1 MNRVSSVAVVLFA
14 GFFMAFSSNAQ
25 ADNTLNI
32 NLLYSQKSME
42 KWRNELKESPAYGIE
57 GDFGLGSLPI
67 NLWLGVSSGKD
78 SSKGVSQGLAISLDA
93 NQTEMYIGARTYLQF
108 VPLITPYFGAGVST
122 VKAEIS
128 GKSSGV
134 SSSYSAT
141 TTGYLLNAGVLFRIG
156 AFQIGGDYR
165 ILSGTSFDFAGAYS
179 NVNYSQVGVVAG
191 LNF

>member
-25 ADNTLNI
+25 ADSALNL
-32 NLLYSQKSME
+32 NLLYGQKSME
-42 KWRNELKESPAYGIE
+42 KWQNELKELPAYGVE
-57 GDFGLGSLPI
+57 GDIALGSLPV

-78 SSKGVSQGLAISLDA
+78 TGKSVSQGLAITVDT

-128 GKSSGV
+128 GKSSGI

-141 TTGYLLNAGVLFRIG
+141 TTGYLLNAGALFRIG
-156 AFQIGGDYR
+156 VLQIGGDYR
-165 ILSGTSFDFAGAYS
+165 ILSGTSFDFAGARS
-179 NVNYSQVGVVAG
+179 NANYSQIGVVVG
-191 LNF
+191 FNF